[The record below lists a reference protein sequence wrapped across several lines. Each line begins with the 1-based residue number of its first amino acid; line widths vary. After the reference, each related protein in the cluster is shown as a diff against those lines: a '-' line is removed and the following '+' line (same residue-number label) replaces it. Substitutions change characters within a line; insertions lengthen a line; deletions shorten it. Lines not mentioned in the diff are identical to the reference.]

1 MPVFIS
7 LSSDDP
13 TVNKA
18 NFENSD
24 MISEVVKCSRLVR
37 NLSTTR
43 IVLRKAKSEV
53 KTSLTAKSIATN
65 TIACVGLCGVG
76 DFLAQVRFSA
86 KFTVKFLGLGKLQP
100 VQKRFYCFSVWL
112 WFEENF
118 SHGIV
123 SGIYGAMVRVVV
135 SLSSKKLR
143 LSVE

>member
-1 MPVFIS
+1 MMPVFIS

-24 MISEVVKCSRLVR
+24 MISEVVKCSRIVR

-43 IVLRKAKSEV
+43 IVLRKAKSKV

-76 DFLAQVRFSA
+76 DLLAQVRFSA
-86 KFTVKFLGLGKLQP
+86 NLAVKFTVKFP
-100 VQKRFYCFSVWL
+100 
-112 WFEENF
+112 
-118 SHGIV
+118 
-123 SGIYGAMVRVVV
+123 M
-135 SLSSKKLR
+135 
-143 LSVE
+143 